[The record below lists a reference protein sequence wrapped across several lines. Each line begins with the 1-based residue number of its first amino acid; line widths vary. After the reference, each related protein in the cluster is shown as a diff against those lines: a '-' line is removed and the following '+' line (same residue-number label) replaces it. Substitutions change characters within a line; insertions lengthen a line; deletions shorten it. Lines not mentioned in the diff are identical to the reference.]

1 MKSKEII
8 EIKTLLSQLQQ
19 QQTRL
24 EGKLGVEPSQFPEM
38 VVAEEDYTK
47 PVAIGP
53 GARPS
58 PSELQAAISSLQDK
72 CKLKDHMIGAMV
84 EELRARAQSGI
95 WNELKT
101 RIASPEL
108 PQPDYTRSQV
118 VEYLTPEAQ
127 FPQLT
132 PGPTGPCSCS
142 GDSKPTSMALSLPP
156 AKEERACVATAPLS
170 LQVPITTCTCPGDFK
185 IVRKIGADSLLLG
198 WQVPST
204 SANLS
209 GYDTFLSMYIIL
221 LKKYGIKNVKI

>member
-1 MKSKEII
+1 
-8 EIKTLLSQLQQ
+8 
-19 QQTRL
+19 
-24 EGKLGVEPSQFPEM
+24 M
-38 VVAEEDYTK
+38 VMAEEDYTK

-209 GYDTFLSMYIIL
+209 GYDPRI
-221 LKKYGIKNVKI
+221 V